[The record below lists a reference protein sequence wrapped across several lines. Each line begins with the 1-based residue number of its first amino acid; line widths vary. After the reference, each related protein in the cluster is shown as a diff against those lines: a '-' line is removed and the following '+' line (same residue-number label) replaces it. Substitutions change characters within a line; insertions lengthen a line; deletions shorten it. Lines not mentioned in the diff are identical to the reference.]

1 MSARKIFK
9 YALSPGELPA
19 RVCVM
24 MPTVSHPISVGIQG
38 GQIVVWAE
46 VEETSLAERWFWV
59 VPTGV
64 EFERA
69 KLRFLGTVQSEGSL
83 MDLAG
88 SVVLVFHIYVEE
100 RPVA

>member
-69 KLRFLGTVQSEGSL
+69 KLRFLGTIQFGPQYS
-83 MDLAG
+83 DP
-88 SVVLVFHIYVEE
+88 LVFHIYVEE